1 MAKKQFFLIVD
12 TETTIDDTV
21 CDFGAVVVDKQGNIH
36 DQLAVLVKGHF
47 DQKELFHDKQKA
59 GLWGTESLK
68 RRRANYN
75 QMLNNGTRV
84 LATVQAINNWLV
96 DVRIKYDPELT
107 AYNLAFDT
115 EKCFKTGIVLEHFQK
130 RFCLWYAAVG
140 NICHQKKYRT
150 FVVENHLF
158 NAPTELGNMSYQTN
172 AEAVAGYLA
181 DNMTKE
187 PHTALEDAIDYELPI
202 LHHIVNKKNWR
213 DNIKAYNWRNFQVRD
228 WFIAK

>member
-1 MAKKQFFLIVD
+1 MAKKQFFLIID
-12 TETTIDDTV
+12 TETTIKDTV

-36 DQLAVLVKGHF
+36 DQLAVLVKDHF
-47 DQKELFHDKQKA
+47 DKFELFHDKQKA

-68 RRRANYN
+68 RRREKYN

-84 LATVQAINNWLV
+84 LANVQAINNWLV
-96 DVRIKYDPELT
+96 DVRIKYDPEMT
-107 AYNLAFDT
+107 AYNLAFDA
-115 EKCFKTGIVLEHFQK
+115 EKCFKTGIILEHFQK

-140 NICHQKKYRT
+140 NICHQKKYRQ

-158 NAPTELGNMSYQTN
+158 NNRTEKGNLSYSTN
-172 AEAVAGYLA
+172 AESVAGYLA
-181 DNMTKE
+181 GELTTE

-228 WFIAK
+228 WFVAK